1 MKKYSTENIRNL
13 AIVGHSG
20 CGKTTFTE
28 ACLFKTGA
36 ISKMG
41 KVEEKNT
48 VSDYTP
54 EEMNR
59 GVSIAVSIIPIEWN
73 DIKINLI
80 DTPGYFDFEDEVYN
94 ALRASEAALVVI
106 DASSGIEVG
115 TEKVLNYTE
124 KIELPRI
131 IFINKIEKENVNF
144 SKVISDL
151 RVAYG
156 KKVIPFTLTLGEG
169 ESFKGIIDVL
179 NKKAYEYD
187 KGNKKEVAIPENR
200 VEEVDVVYHEIIE
213 AVAETDDDLMEKY
226 FAGEEFTHEELMKGV
241 TSALLNGTAVPVV
254 AGSSYTGAGIDMLLD
269 VIRDYMP
276 APNDERAKSGFRI
289 MDKSADR
296 KVDINEPYSAVIF
309 KTVTDSF
316 VGKISLF
323 KVISGKITKNTEIY
337 NISKNKSEKFGNIFY
352 LRGKTQIETDEVV
365 AGDIGA
371 ISKLQETET
380 GDTLCDKSAPIMYR
394 PLKSHEATLYF
405 AIEPKTKGDEE
416 KITQALQK
424 LQDEYAGFTVTR
436 NSETKQLLIGGQG
449 NVQLEIII
457 EKLKNSFGV
466 ETVIVPLKIAYR
478 ETIKGKS
485 DVQGKHKKQSGGA
498 GQYGDVFMKFE
509 PSTEE
514 FVFAEEVFGGAVP
527 KNYFPAVEKGIRESK
542 EKGILAGYPVV
553 NFKATLYDGSY
564 HPVDSN
570 EMAFKIAASLA
581 FKKGMEEAK
590 PILLEPI
597 MKVEIKIPDAYMG
610 DIMGDM
616 NKRRGRIL
624 GMEQTE
630 DGNQLVV
637 AEAPH
642 SELFEYAIDLRS
654 MTQGRGDFKI
664 NFEKYEEVPSNISEK
679 IVEEYNKNKN

>member
-59 GVSIAVSIIPIEWN
+59 GVSIAISIIPIEWN

-380 GDTLCDKSAPIMYR
+380 GDTLCDKSAPILYR

>member
-380 GDTLCDKSAPIMYR
+380 GDTLCDKSAPILYR

>member
-241 TSALLNGTAVPVV
+241 TSALLNGTAIPVV

-380 GDTLCDKSAPIMYR
+380 GDTLCDKSAPILYR

-630 DGNQLVV
+630 DGSQLVV

-679 IVEEYNKNKN
+679 IIEEYNKNKN

>member
-73 DIKINLI
+73 NIKINLI

-254 AGSSYTGAGIDMLLD
+254 AGSSYTGAGINMLLD

-380 GDTLCDKSAPIMYR
+380 GDTLCDKSAPILYR

-466 ETVIVPLKIAYR
+466 ETVKI
-478 ETIKGKS
+478 
-485 DVQGKHKKQSGGA
+485 
-498 GQYGDVFMKFE
+498 
-509 PSTEE
+509 
-514 FVFAEEVFGGAVP
+514 
-527 KNYFPAVEKGIRESK
+527 
-542 EKGILAGYPVV
+542 
-553 NFKATLYDGSY
+553 
-564 HPVDSN
+564 
-570 EMAFKIAASLA
+570 
-581 FKKGMEEAK
+581 
-590 PILLEPI
+590 
-597 MKVEIKIPDAYMG
+597 
-610 DIMGDM
+610 
-616 NKRRGRIL
+616 GRAH
-624 GMEQTE
+624 
-630 DGNQLVV
+630 V
-637 AEAPH
+637 
-642 SELFEYAIDLRS
+642 
-654 MTQGRGDFKI
+654 
-664 NFEKYEEVPSNISEK
+664 
-679 IVEEYNKNKN
+679 

>member
-187 KGNKKEVAIPENR
+187 GGGKKEVAIPENR

-380 GDTLCDKSAPIMYR
+380 GDTLCDKSAPILYR

-553 NFKATLYDGSY
+553 NFKAILYDGSY

-630 DGNQLVV
+630 DGSQLVV

-679 IVEEYNKNKN
+679 IIEEYNKNKN

>member
-380 GDTLCDKSAPIMYR
+380 GDTLCDKSAPILYR

-553 NFKATLYDGSY
+553 NFKAILYDGSY

-610 DIMGDM
+610 NIMGDM

-630 DGNQLVV
+630 DGSQLVV

-679 IVEEYNKNKN
+679 IIEEYNKNKN

>member
-94 ALRASEAALVVI
+94 VLRACEAALAVI

-380 GDTLCDKSAPIMYR
+380 GDTLCDKSAPILYR

-542 EKGILAGYPVV
+542 EKGILAGYPVG

-630 DGNQLVV
+630 DGSQLVV

-679 IVEEYNKNKN
+679 IIEEYNKNKN

>member
-380 GDTLCDKSAPIMYR
+380 GDTLCDKSAPILYR

-630 DGNQLVV
+630 DGSQLVV

-654 MTQGRGDFKI
+654 MTQGPAGDRKS
-664 NFEKYEEVPSNISEK
+664 V
-679 IVEEYNKNKN
+679 V

>member
-115 TEKVLNYTE
+115 TEKALNYTE

-380 GDTLCDKSAPIMYR
+380 GDTLCDKSAPILYR

-553 NFKATLYDGSY
+553 NFKAILYDGSY

-630 DGNQLVV
+630 DGSQLVV

-679 IVEEYNKNKN
+679 IIEEYNKNKN

>member
-380 GDTLCDKSAPIMYR
+380 GDTLCDKSAPILYR

-630 DGNQLVV
+630 DGSQLVV

-679 IVEEYNKNKN
+679 IIEEYNKNKN